1 MNIYLTNPLFSFLG
15 ISQSLPST
23 SYIKLIEIWML
34 FAMIY
39 PSAEILL
46 VCLKDAY
53 KTKTLL
59 VKGTDK
65 DLSMFRGQSNA
76 IYQFSFIIN
85 PIDDYDKL
93 SDLGYN

>member
-1 MNIYLTNPLFSFLG
+1 
-15 ISQSLPST
+15 
-23 SYIKLIEIWML
+23 ML

-39 PSAEILL
+39 PFAEILL

-53 KTKTLL
+53 KTNILV

-65 DLSMFRGQSNA
+65 CVSMFRSQSNTT
-76 IYQFSFIIN
+76 YQFSFIIN
-85 PIDDYDKL
+85 PIDDKDKL

>member
-1 MNIYLTNPLFSFLG
+1 
-15 ISQSLPST
+15 
-23 SYIKLIEIWML
+23 ML

-39 PSAEILL
+39 PFAEILL

-53 KTKTLL
+53 KTKTLV

-65 DLSMFRGQSNA
+65 GVSMFRSQSNTT
-76 IYQFSFIIN
+76 YQFSFIIN
-85 PIDDYDKL
+85 PIDDKDKL